1 MKGWLLLF
9 WLGLGSWIGCGKA
22 DYDSQLETRIQQ
34 LRTTATVPDEGENAP
49 ADAESKTPPTEDE
62 DTAAEDASSDEA
74 EETGDE
80 ETGDEEL
87 QNADD
92 EEAAE

>member
-1 MKGWLLLF
+1 MTASWR
-9 WLGLGSWIGCGKA
+9 LGFSNSGPPRPCPTKA
-22 DYDSQLETRIQQ
+22 
-34 LRTTATVPDEGENAP
+34 RTAP